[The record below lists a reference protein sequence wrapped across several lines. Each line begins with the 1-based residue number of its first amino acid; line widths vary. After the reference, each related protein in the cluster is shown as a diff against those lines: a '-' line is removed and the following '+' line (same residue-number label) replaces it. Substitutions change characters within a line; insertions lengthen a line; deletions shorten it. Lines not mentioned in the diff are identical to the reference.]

1 MNRRRTGN
9 IDQKEVIGMR
19 LYARQKYFS
28 FRTVFSILDSN
39 GRVCYTV
46 KGEIFSLTKKLHVY
60 DNTGREVAI
69 LRGRIIKL
77 LPTYD
82 IFIGGR
88 KAASIAKRL
97 TLFRPSYVIR
107 DSNWRVE
114 GDFLQHRYSMYDGRR
129 NKVASIS
136 KKWLTF
142 GDCFELNVPDPD
154 NEVLAVCMML
164 AIDCVMDDQEM
175 SSLSQR
181 HAPQNNENND

>member
-1 MNRRRTGN
+1 MNRGRTGD

-39 GRVCYTV
+39 GRVRYTV

-60 DNTGREVAI
+60 DNTGREVAV
-69 LRGRIIKL
+69 LRGRIVSL

-88 KAASIAKRL
+88 KTANITKRL

-107 DSNWRVE
+107 DCNWKVD
-114 GDFLQHRYSMYDGRR
+114 GDFMQHRYAIYDGRR

-164 AIDCVMDDQEM
+164 VIDCVMDDQET
-175 SSLSQR
+175 SSLSR
-181 HAPQNNENND
+181 RNAPQTTVNNE